1 MEFIDFFFSKMI
13 HHRKLKLVT
22 STVIYYSFKLVLL
35 FIVVEE
41 NLNVFML
48 YLQAE
53 YFTLMIMANKND
65 SETKNS
71 TAKPKIVTAK
81 NASQK
86 TWPDASSK
94 QTKKL
99 VS

>member
-1 MEFIDFFFSKMI
+1 MLLLSQFFLNLF
-13 HHRKLKLVT
+13 
-22 STVIYYSFKLVLL
+22 VLL

-48 YLQAE
+48 YLHAE

-71 TAKPKIVTAK
+71 SAKPKIVTAK

-86 TWPDASSK
+86 TWPDFDASSK